1 MKPEN
6 QPQNIRER
14 VIDFLLFLSSEEHWL
29 ASRRLIAPELL
40 AFELSR
46 LWFNEIYAP
55 GRCYLESLKGDFSQ
69 EKAQEFRNYFSDEE
83 MESLERFHRFFELRI
98 EMLPEAARQQGIF
111 PESDAWRNVMRH
123 AAYLAE
129 ELEPDAEKRRSRLA
143 KYLRKALTNQERLP
157 ERPEWKGGPAPAERT
172 NNP

>member
-6 QPQNIRER
+6 QAQNIRER
-14 VIDFLLFLSSEEHWL
+14 VIDFLLFLSSEEHWR
-29 ASRRLIAPELL
+29 ASCLLMPAERL

-55 GRCYLESLKGDFSQ
+55 GRRYLESLKGDFSPK
-69 EKAQEFRNYFSDEE
+69 KAQEFRECFSDEE

-98 EMLPEAARQQGIF
+98 DMLPETARQQGIF
-111 PESDAWRNVMRH
+111 PESDAWRNIMRH

-129 ELEPDAEKRRSRLA
+129 ELEPEAEKRRNRLA
-143 KYLRKALTNQERLP
+143 KYLRKALMHQTPLP
-157 ERPEWKGGPAPAERT
+157 EGNDWPAPADHAK
-172 NNP
+172 NL

>member
-14 VIDFLLFLSSEEHWL
+14 VIDFLLFLSSEEHL
-29 ASRRLIAPELL
+29 RACRRLMPPELL

-55 GRCYLESLKGDFSQ
+55 GARYLESLKGDFSP
-69 EKAQEFRNYFSDEE
+69 EKARQFQECFSEE
-83 MESLERFHRFFELRI
+83 EFAALERFHRFFELRI
-98 EMLPEAARQQGIF
+98 DMLPETARQKGIF
-111 PESDAWRNVMRH
+111 PESDAWRNIMRH
-123 AAYLAE
+123 AGYLAE

-143 KYLRKALTNQERLP
+143 KYLRKALMEQKRLP
-157 ERPEWKGGPAPAERT
+157 EEPDWNDWLALAERSKDL
-172 NNP
+172 